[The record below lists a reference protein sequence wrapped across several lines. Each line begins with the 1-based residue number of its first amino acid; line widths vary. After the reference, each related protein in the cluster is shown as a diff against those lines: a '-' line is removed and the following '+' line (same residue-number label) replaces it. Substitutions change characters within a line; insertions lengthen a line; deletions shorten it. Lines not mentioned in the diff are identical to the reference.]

1 MRRLKGFLALLLLI
15 GVTVGVP
22 YLLVAVGA
30 NPLEDGLLSPDTL
43 LAMLTSPDDG
53 SLLMLL
59 LQAAAWVAW
68 AFLALSI
75 VVELV
80 AQLRGVRAPR
90 LVGLRLPQN
99 AARGLVAATLLLFTT
114 VPVATTATALEGGS
128 AEAQQSVAAV
138 SVQQAVP
145 GQSAGVGELALDAAL
160 ASQSAG
166 QGVGAAPISS
176 DLIREAR
183 AQAAAEQ
190 AAHHER
196 AEQAAHHEQAART
209 VQHTVEHGDSLW
221 SLAEHYLGDGQR
233 FREIVALNADT
244 LADRPD
250 FLTPG
255 WVLTVP
261 APAAQERDGAA
272 QDTTAGTVVVEAGDN
287 LSQIAEQELGDADR
301 YPEIFEAS
309 RDVAQPGGAHLTDPD
324 LILPGWTLQVPGA
337 EGGADEQAERAVRQD
352 APAPAAAAASASA
365 ADAAPGT
372 ATDATPEAGAQHDAA
387 GSARAEVQADSRADS
402 LHAGDDAGLSDR
414 APWRVA
420 GGWGLGALLAAGV
433 VGLVAR
439 RRRDQQR
446 RRLPGQSVPLPSGEE
461 AAFEHEARS
470 LADPLSV
477 ERVDVA
483 LRALARQC
491 ADARRPLPVLR
502 AVRLG
507 EATVELY
514 LAAPAELA
522 APWGASDPTGT
533 VWSLDRAGVR
543 RLEETYGA
551 GLAQVAAPFP
561 ALVTV
566 GHDEGPCH
574 VLLNLETVG
583 TLTVAGDARDA
594 GEVVAALVVELATS
608 AWADDLQV
616 NVVGGPGDD
625 LPDGV
630 ADVEGALRT
639 GRVRRHATV
648 GALLQELGRCA
659 EADRRALAQ
668 AGATSVG
675 AARAA
680 GVAPDAWSPE
690 IVVLGVPM
698 SEDERARLTALVD
711 EAPRIALA
719 SIVHG
724 AAPSALGGEPGW
736 ALQVAPGAARAQLA
750 PAGMALRPQRLPV
763 GRLGPLLRLVELSGA
778 DVVGDETHLREPS
791 LAEVES
797 VPPAADG
804 DATLDGDLD
813 ATDGDLTHVAPARSA
828 AVAPRV
834 CVLGAVSLDDAAG
847 PVDPA
852 ERSRLL
858 ELAAHLA
865 LHPGTT
871 SAEVGAALWPERTE
885 EARAAALST
894 AVARLRRWLG
904 PASDGRDRLPRHAAD
919 DRLALHD
926 VGSDVR
932 AWAALVGDDASAAA
946 TEDLER
952 ALDLVRGAPFAGSR
966 PRRYAWAEADRLGL
980 SARVV
985 DVACEVARRR
995 VLEGRWRAAERAVAV
1010 GLRVEPAHEA
1020 LWRLRVLAAHESR
1033 DPASETAAVHGLLTA
1048 TESLGG
1054 DLTPRTAQLL
1064 AALQHPGSE
1073 FDGLMAGAL

>member
-1 MRRLKGFLALLLLI
+1 MRRLKGLLALLLLV

-22 YLLVAVGA
+22 YLLLAVGA

-43 LAMLTSPDDG
+43 LSMLTSPDDG

-68 AFLALSI
+68 VFLAVSI

-99 AARGLVAATLLLFTT
+99 AARGLVAAALLLFTT

-128 AEAQQSVAAV
+128 AGAPQDVVAVV

-166 QGVGAAPISS
+166 QGAGAAPISS

-183 AQAAAEQ
+183 AQVAAEQAPVDQ
-190 AAHHER
+190 AAHHE
-196 AEQAAHHEQAART
+196 EAART

-233 FREIVALNADT
+233 FREIVALNAGT

-261 APAAQERDGAA
+261 APQAQDGAPESA
-272 QDTTAGTVVVEAGDN
+272 QDGKAGTVVVEAGDN
-287 LSQIAEQELGDADR
+287 LSQIAAQELGDADR

-309 RDVAQPGGAHLTDPD
+309 RDVAQPGGARLTDPD

-337 EGGADEQAERAVRQD
+337 GESATTAPAVEERAAEAVE
-352 APAPAAAAASASA
+352 PAAAPAVDAVHE
-365 ADAAPGT
+365 AAPEAAPDT
-372 ATDATPEAGAQHDAA
+372 APTIAAQEAATPAPDADL
-387 GSARAEVQADSRADS
+387 GVQ
-402 LHAGDDAGLSDR
+402 

-420 GGWGLGALLAAGV
+420 GGAGLGALLAAGV
-433 VGLVAR
+433 VALVAR
-439 RRRDQQR
+439 RRREQQR
-446 RRLPGQSVPLPSGEE
+446 RRLPGQRTPLPSGEA
-461 AAFEHEARS
+461 AAFEQDSRS

-477 ERVDVA
+477 ARVDLA

-507 EATVELY
+507 EAAVDLY

-522 APWGASDPTGT
+522 APWSADPTGT

-543 RLEETYGA
+543 RLEETYGG
-551 GLAQVAAPFP
+551 GLAAVPAPYP
-561 ALVTV
+561 ALVTL

-583 TLTVAGDARDA
+583 TLAVTGAAQDA

-616 NVVGGPGDD
+616 NLVGAPGDR
-625 LPDGV
+625 L
-630 ADVEGALRT
+630 ADALVELEGTLRT
-639 GRVRRHATV
+639 GRVRRHDHV
-648 GALLQELGRCA
+648 GALRQELSRRA
-659 EADRRALAQ
+659 EADRRALALS
-668 AGATSVG
+668 GVTSVG

-680 GVAPDAWSPE
+680 GLAPDTWSPE
-690 IVVLGVPM
+690 VVVLGASVP
-698 SEDERARLTALVD
+698 EPERARLAALVD
-711 EAPRIALA
+711 DGPRIAVA

-736 ALQVAPGAARAQLA
+736 SLQVGPGAARAQLA
-750 PAGMALRPQRLPV
+750 PAGMELRPQRLAA
-763 GRLGPLLRLVELSGA
+763 GRFAPLRELVAVASAEPA
-778 DVVGDETHLREPS
+778 GDPTHVREPS
-791 LAEVES
+791 LAEVEAI
-797 VPPAADG
+797 VPVD
-804 DATLDGDLD
+804 DVVVDGDLD
-813 ATDGDLTHVAPARSA
+813 GTDGDVTHVAAREPAGAS
-828 AVAPRV
+828 PRV
-834 CVLGAVSLDDAAG
+834 RVLGAVSLEGADG

-852 ERSRLL
+852 ERPRLQ
-858 ELAAHLA
+858 ELAAFLA
-865 LHPGTT
+865 LRPGATA
-871 SAEVGAALWPERTE
+871 AEAGAALWPGLAEA
-885 EARAAALST
+885 ARAGALST

-904 PASDGRDRLPRHAAD
+904 PASDGGERLPRDASGG
-919 DRLALHD
+919 RLTLHD
-926 VGSDVR
+926 VGSDLR
-932 AWAALVGDDASAAA
+932 SWETLVGDDVTSAA

-952 ALDLVRGAPFAGSR
+952 ALELVRGAPFAGAR
-966 PRRYAWAEADRLGL
+966 PGRYAWAEPDRQRL

-985 DVACEVARRR
+985 DVACEAARRR
-995 VLEGRWRAAERAVAV
+995 VLEGRWRAAEQAVGV
-1010 GLRVEPAHEA
+1010 GLRAEPTHEA

-1033 DPASETAAVHGLLTA
+1033 DAASETAAVQGLLTA

-1064 AALQHPGSE
+1064 AALRHPGSE

>member
-1 MRRLKGFLALLLLI
+1 MRRLKGLVALLLLI

-22 YLLVAVGA
+22 YLLLAVGA

-43 LAMLTSPDDG
+43 LSMLTSPDDG

-90 LVGLRLPQN
+90 LAGLRLPQN
-99 AARGLVAATLLLFTT
+99 AARGLVAAALLLFTT
-114 VPVATTATALEGGS
+114 VPMATTATALEGGS
-128 AEAQQSVAAV
+128 AGASQEVVATV

-183 AQAAAEQ
+183 AQLAAEQ
-190 AAHHER
+190 AP
-196 AEQAAHHEQAART
+196 AEQAAHHEQAARI

-261 APAAQERDGAA
+261 APERTAQDGAA
-272 QDTTAGTVVVEAGDN
+272 AQDEKAGTVVVEAGDN
-287 LSQIAEQELGDADR
+287 LSQIAADELGDADR

-309 RDVAQPGGAHLTDPD
+309 RDVAQPGGARLTDPD

-337 EGGADEQAERAVRQD
+337 GEAGTR
-352 APAPAAAAASASA
+352 ASA
-365 ADAAPGT
+365 AEERAAAPVVAQAAAPAVGADVESAPDPAHSVATQDAAIP
-372 ATDATPEAGAQHDAA
+372 AQDADLGAQ
-387 GSARAEVQADSRADS
+387 
-402 LHAGDDAGLSDR
+402 

-420 GGWGLGALLAAGV
+420 GGAGLGALLAAGV
-433 VGLVAR
+433 VALVAR
-439 RRRDQQR
+439 RRREQQR
-446 RRLPGQSVPLPSGEE
+446 RRLPGEQIPLPSGAA
-461 AAFEHEARS
+461 AAFEQEARS

-477 ERVDVA
+477 ARVDVA

-502 AVRLG
+502 ALRLG
-507 EATVELY
+507 EATLDLY

-522 APWGASDPTGT
+522 APWAADPTGT

-543 RLEETYGA
+543 RLEEAYGG
-551 GLAQVAAPFP
+551 GLAAVPAPYP
-561 ALVTV
+561 ALVTL
-566 GHDEGPCH
+566 GHDEGACH

-583 TLTVAGDARDA
+583 TLAVTGAAQDA

-616 NVVGGPGDD
+616 DVVGVPGDPLVD
-625 LPDGV
+625 ALVGL
-630 ADVEGALRT
+630 EGTLRT
-639 GRVRRHATV
+639 GRVRRYDSV
-648 GALLQELGRCA
+648 GALRQELGRRA
-659 EADRRALAQ
+659 DQDRRALAGS
-668 AGATSVG
+668 GATSVG

-680 GVAPDAWSPE
+680 GAAPDTWSPE
-690 IVVLGVPM
+690 IVVLGAPVP
-698 SEDERARLTALVD
+698 EAERARLAALVD
-711 EAPRIALA
+711 GSPRIALA

-736 ALQVAPGAARAQLA
+736 SLQVGPGAARALLE
-750 PAGMALRPQRLPV
+750 PAGMELRPQRLPAD
-763 GRLGPLLRLVELSGA
+763 RHAQLRELVALASAEPA
-778 DVVGDETHLREPS
+778 GDPTHVREPS
-791 LAEVES
+791 LAEVEAIAP
-797 VPPAADG
+797 VDDIAV
-804 DATLDGDLD
+804 DGDLD
-813 ATDGDLTHVAPARSA
+813 GTDGDLTHVATSEPAGAS
-828 AVAPRV
+828 PRV
-834 CVLGAVSLDDAAG
+834 RVLGAVSLEGAGG

-852 ERSRLL
+852 ERSRLQ
-858 ELAAHLA
+858 ELAAFLA
-865 LHPGTT
+865 LRPDATT
-871 SAEVGAALWPERTE
+871 AEAGAALWPGPA
-885 EARAAALST
+885 EAARGGALST

-904 PASDGRDRLPRHAAD
+904 PASDGGDRLPRHAAG
-919 DRLALHD
+919 DRLTLHD
-926 VGSDVR
+926 VGSDVG
-932 AWAALVGDDASAAA
+932 AWDALVGEVSSAA

-952 ALDLVRGAPFAGSR
+952 ALELVRGAPFAGAR
-966 PRRYAWAEADRLGL
+966 PGRYAWAEPDRQGL

-985 DVACEVARRR
+985 DVACEVGRRR

-1033 DPASETAAVHGLLTA
+1033 DAASETAAVQGLLTA